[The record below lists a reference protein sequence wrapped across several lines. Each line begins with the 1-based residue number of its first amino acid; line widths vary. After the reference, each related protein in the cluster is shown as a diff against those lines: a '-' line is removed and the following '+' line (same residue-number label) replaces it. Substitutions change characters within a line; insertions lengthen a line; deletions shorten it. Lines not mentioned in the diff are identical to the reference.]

1 MFGEGTPTE
10 LQIILVL
17 AVIKYIKH
25 AKGYNLLKNG
35 PFYLTEKGKMLK
47 TEHLEFYLLGYF
59 HDNFVN

>member
-25 AKGYNLLKNG
+25 AKGYNLLKNM
-35 PFYLTEKGKMLK
+35 PNRERQ
-47 TEHLEFYLLGYF
+47 
-59 HDNFVN
+59 DAQN

>member
-10 LQIILVL
+10 LRIILVL
-17 AVIKYIKH
+17 TVIKYIKH
-25 AKGYNLLKNG
+25 AKGYNLLKNA
-35 PFYLTEKGKMLK
+35 PFYLTEKGK